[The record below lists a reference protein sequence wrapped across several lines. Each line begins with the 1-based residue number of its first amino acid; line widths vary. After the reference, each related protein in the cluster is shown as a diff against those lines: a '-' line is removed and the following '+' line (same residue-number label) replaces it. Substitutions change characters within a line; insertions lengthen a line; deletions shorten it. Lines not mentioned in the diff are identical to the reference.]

1 MINFFYRRL
10 VPIIFISSI
19 LMLMGCVP
27 MFTIG
32 TAAGTGAYI
41 SEDRRTSGM
50 FIEDEGI
57 ELKSARRIYQQF
69 SNNVHINITSFNR
82 IVLLTGEA
90 PTAAVKA
97 NIETLIMSVD
107 NVRKIHNEIT
117 VASNSPLTSRSHD
130 TLITSKVKARFL
142 TERKFQINH
151 VKIVTENGIVYLLGM
166 VTHQEADNAAKIASS
181 TAGVRKVIKVFEYL
195 N

>member
-1 MINFFYRRL
+1 MKHFLQFSLTLFFI
-10 VPIIFISSI
+10 VFTFT
-19 LMLMGCVP
+19 GCLP

-50 FIEDEGI
+50 FIEDESI
-57 ELKSARRIYQQF
+57 ELKSARRIHQQF
-69 SNNVHINITSFNR
+69 ADEAHVNITSFNR
-82 IVLLTGEA
+82 IVLLTGEV
-90 PTAAVKA
+90 PSEDIKSS
-97 NIETLIMSVD
+97 IEKLVMGIE
-107 NVRKIHNEIT
+107 NVRKIHNEIA
-117 VASNSPLTSRSHD
+117 VASKTSLASRSND

-142 TERKFQINH
+142 AERKFQINH

-166 VTHQEADNAAKIASS
+166 VTHQEAESAAKIASS
-181 TAGVRKVIKVFEYL
+181 TSGVRKVVKVFEYL

>member
-1 MINFFYRRL
+1 MTERVRYPLTLFL
-10 VPIIFISSI
+10 IIP
-19 LMLMGCVP
+19 LLTGCLP

-50 FIEDEGI
+50 FIEDESI
-57 ELKSARRIYQQF
+57 ELKSSRRIYQQF
-69 SNNVHINITSFNR
+69 GNSVHINITSFNR

-90 PTAAVKA
+90 STATAKA
-97 NIETLIMSVD
+97 DIEKLIMGVD
-107 NVRKIHNEIT
+107 NVRRIHNEIA
-117 VASNSPLTSRSHD
+117 VAGNSSLASRSND
-130 TLITSKVKARFL
+130 TYITSKVKARFL
-142 TERKFQINH
+142 AERKFQINH

-166 VTHQEADNAAKIASS
+166 VTHQEAENAANIASS
-181 TAGVRKVIKVFEYL
+181 TAGVRKVVKVFEYL

>member
-1 MINFFYRRL
+1 
-10 VPIIFISSI
+10 
-19 LMLMGCVP
+19 MLMGCVP

>member
-1 MINFFYRRL
+1 MKYLNQTWLALFLFFPFL
-10 VPIIFISSI
+10 V
-19 LMLMGCVP
+19 GCVP
-27 MFTIG
+27 MFAVG

-57 ELKSARRIYQQF
+57 ELKGSRRIYQQF
-69 SNNVHINITSFNR
+69 GDKVHINITSYNR
-82 IVLLTGEA
+82 MVLLTGEA
-90 PTAAVKA
+90 PTETIKA
-97 NIETLIMSVD
+97 DIEKLIMGVD
-107 NVRKIHNEIT
+107 NVRKIFNEIA
-117 VASNSPLTSRSHD
+117 VAGNTSLASRSND

-151 VKIVTENGIVYLLGM
+151 VKIVTENEVVYLLGV
-166 VTHQEADNAAKIASS
+166 VTRQEADNAAEIASS
-181 TAGVRKVIKVFEYL
+181 TSGVKKVVKVFEYL